1 MSKHSYRGV
10 VAVLVV
16 GLLLPAVLATVLVAQ
31 TPTLTPTVTASGE
44 PPRPPVLGLGFG
56 GAQKPQATP
65 IPSKALS
72 GEENSLARV
81 AGRIKLRKLTAED
94 RKQIREGG
102 AASSAPTED
111 NKPGEPSGT
120 QTQREEAM
128 AEYNET
134 TGPLFQQVQQ
144 ARSECR
150 ACSWAC
156 EGRTQGST
164 ISTDSNGNLVVSYT
178 SIDNSTTPA
187 CKNCVVMCYENLS
200 NLARRINA
208 ARDTA
213 ASKGVFRHELDSGR
227 LVFSNV
233 KD

>member
-1 MSKHSYRGV
+1 MT
-10 VAVLVV
+10 AVL
-16 GLLLPAVLATVLVAQ
+16 LAQ
-31 TPTLTPTVTASGE
+31 TPTPTPMAAAAPES
-44 PPRPPVLGLGFG
+44 PRPPVLGLGFG
-56 GAQKPQATP
+56 GPPKVEATP

-72 GEENSLARV
+72 GEQNSLARA
-81 AGRIKLRKLTAED
+81 AGQIKLRKLTPED
-94 RKQIREGG
+94 RKQIREAGD
-102 AASSAPTED
+102 ASLAPTED

-128 AEYNET
+128 AEFNET
-134 TGPLFQQVQQ
+134 AGPLYQQAQQ

-150 ACSWAC
+150 ACDYAC

-164 ISTDSNGNLVVSYT
+164 ITTNANGNWVVAFM
-178 SIDNSTTPA
+178 SIDNSTTPQ
-187 CKNCVVMCYENLS
+187 CKNCTAMCYENLS

-208 ARDTA
+208 ARDSA

>member
-1 MSKHSYRGV
+1 MR
-10 VAVLVV
+10 VALACLVNA
-16 GLLLPAVLATVLVAQ
+16 GIAAVLVAQ
-31 TPTLTPTVTASGE
+31 TPTPTPMVTASG
-44 PPRPPVLGLGFG
+44 PSQRPPVLGLGFG
-56 GAQKPQATP
+56 LTPKVEATP

-72 GEENSLARV
+72 GQENTLAGV

-94 RKQIREGG
+94 RKQIREAG
-102 AASSAPTED
+102 AASSASTGD

-120 QTQREEAM
+120 QKQREEAM

-134 TGPLFQQVQQ
+134 VGPLFQQVQQ

-150 ACSWAC
+150 ACSYAC

-164 ISTDSNGNLVVSYT
+164 ITTDTNGNWVVSFT
-178 SIDNSTTPA
+178 SIDNSTTPQ
-187 CKNCVVMCYENLS
+187 CKNCVAMCYENLS
-200 NLARRINA
+200 NLARRINT
-208 ARDTA
+208 ARDSA
-213 ASKGVFRHELDSGR
+213 VSKGVFRHELDSGR